1 MSSSINNNEQYIQL
15 ISNFQV
21 MKRFFE
27 IIRRRRHWRK
37 PAYDGQY
44 ETISGEVKVHQPSD
58 VNEQNLGGVNLA
70 GSDVH
75 IQKLHW
81 PEILVNYRR
90 AKNTRRVGRGGR
102 SWASLRIMKKVRQT
116 MIKHTFAMDPFL
128 KLVYTGINITNSAH

>member
-1 MSSSINNNEQYIQL
+1 
-15 ISNFQV
+15 

-37 PAYDGQY
+37 PPYEGQDG
-44 ETISGEVKVHQPSD
+44 EKGGEENDHLLREEK
-58 VNEQNLGGVNLA
+58 EQELGGVISA
-70 GSDVH
+70 ESGVH

-81 PEILVNYRR
+81 PEILINYRR

-116 MIKHTFAMDPFL
+116 RIKFTFARDTISRMNYIKINQSCVFRGTLL
-128 KLVYTGINITNSAH
+128 K